1 MNRIATI
8 LLVLA
13 ATGLAVFVGTT
24 HRWRFST
31 ERVIQPGSALF
42 DFDPDDITGISIKNG
57 DQSFRIQRS
66 DDGWHL
72 TKGLEDSASPEAVA
86 ALIQTALETPVLDR
100 IDASEIRDDKNLS
113 GYGVLKSSLQID
125 FKGDRPPS
133 LLIGKTS
140 PDGTRQYVSFEN
152 SKTVYL
158 IPKDIVRLL
167 TLPIEN
173 YRDRRILP
181 LDPAQI
187 ERIVFRRGNSTLEL
201 QRDGDEWKIL
211 RPLNAPADAAA
222 VDDLL
227 SKIHALRLENF
238 QLENKPA
245 SSGDSRF
252 DSSAEAQFFTN
263 SGETPY
269 TIQIAPSTAEAP
281 ATVHLESRKMS
292 GTTNPEAATLFSPDL
307 ETLRDTALLR
317 INLDLVDV
325 IRVDRNGARRDITRT
340 RDGWS
345 DNSENVQNIAKNL
358 ARTKVSAR
366 LPATP
371 SEIQMSGLDTPQA
384 SITFL
389 SVLSENTPEATAGE
403 HIVAG
408 FKVGTPLPDGRL
420 PVLVDGT
427 PEIRLVPAD
436 LLNSLP

>member
-1 MNRIATI
+1 
-8 LLVLA
+8 
-13 ATGLAVFVGTT
+13 
-24 HRWRFST
+24 
-31 ERVIQPGSALF
+31 
-42 DFDPDDITGISIKNG
+42 
-57 DQSFRIQRS
+57 
-66 DDGWHL
+66 
-72 TKGLEDSASPEAVA
+72 
-86 ALIQTALETPVLDR
+86 
-100 IDASEIRDDKNLS
+100 
-113 GYGVLKSSLQID
+113 
-125 FKGDRPPS
+125 
-133 LLIGKTS
+133 
-140 PDGTRQYVSFEN
+140 
-152 SKTVYL
+152 
-158 IPKDIVRLL
+158 
-167 TLPIEN
+167 
-173 YRDRRILP
+173 
-181 LDPAQI
+181 
-187 ERIVFRRGNSTLEL
+187 VFRRGNSTLEL
-201 QRDGDEWKIL
+201 QRDGDGWKIL
-211 RPLNAPADAAA
+211 RPLSAPADATA

-227 SKIHALRLENF
+227 AKIHALRLESF

-252 DSSAEAQFFTN
+252 DSSVEAQFFTN

-269 TIQIAPSTAEAP
+269 TIQIVPSTAEAP

-325 IRVDRNGARRDITRT
+325 IRVDRNGAQRDITRT

-345 DNSENVQNIAKNL
+345 EESENVQNIAKNL

-371 SEIQMSGLDTPQA
+371 SELQKSGLDKPQA
-384 SITFL
+384 IITFL

-408 FKVGTPLPDGRL
+408 FKIGTALPDGRL

-427 PEIRLVPAD
+427 PEIRLVSAN